1 MNALVT
7 GGAGFIGSNLVRALT
22 ADGAGVRVLDNLS
35 TGFRANLDGVDGR
48 VELVEGDIRDP
59 EATRRAVDG
68 MEVVFHL
75 AALPTVARSM
85 RDPLTSNAVNVEG
98 TLNVLIA
105 ARDAGVRR
113 VVYASSSSVYGDT
126 PTLPKHEETAAS
138 P

>member
-59 EATRRAVDG
+59 EATREAFG
-68 MEVVFHL
+68 
-75 AALPTVARSM
+75 
-85 RDPLTSNAVNVEG
+85 G
-98 TLNVLIA
+98 
-105 ARDAGVRR
+105 
-113 VVYASSSSVYGDT
+113 
-126 PTLPKHEETAAS
+126 
-138 P
+138 